1 MAKELHPGQLLELD
15 YCVRGVRFPPREWYV
30 SKLPVEYSKFDRDE
44 FFRHIHSG
52 DHLGGPMPF
61 HLVFLREL
69 VSPEPSSGRFGRF
82 QEFLDPGSG
91 KKLVSYKGVWWNDYV
106 VVTFDEEASD
116 L

>member
-30 SKLPVEYSKFDRDE
+30 SKLPIEYSKFDRNE
-44 FFRHIHSG
+44 FFRHVHLRDQSG
-52 DHLGGPMPF
+52 GLMPF

-69 VSPEPSSGRFGRF
+69 VSPEPSSGRF
-82 QEFLDPGSG
+82 QEFLDPESG
-91 KKLVSYKGVWWNDYV
+91 NKLVSYKGVWWNDYV